1 MNTLFKITQDPK
13 QDILYNLYDAIST
26 LVKLL
31 WGASR
36 AQSFV

>member
-1 MNTLFKITQDPK
+1 MWDPK

-36 AQSFV
+36 AQSGIW